1 MTIQP
6 IRIVIQ
12 GIDQFSSTIA
22 QSQKKIE
29 KFGKGMT
36 QVGKMMTIGLTLP
49 IVAFGASTLKTAA
62 NFEASMN
69 RVQVLSRATGDQ
81 MEAMSKQARDLGA
94 STKFSASEAGDAM
107 GFLAMAGFSAE
118 KIMGAMPGTLALAAA
133 SGMDLARTAD
143 IASNVLT
150 GFNLKAEEMD
160 RVADV
165 MAYAMSASNVNVEML
180 GESMKFVA
188 PIAAGMNIKI
198 EEVSAAIGMLGNAGI
213 QGAMGGTALRQML
226 ASLAKPTKETARALA
241 RLKIPKSELI
251 DAAGNVKG
259 IIPVIAALE
268 RQGATAADVLEIFG
282 TKVGPAMQAL
292 LKQGSGPLIKFTE
305 ELEKSGGTAQR
316 IADVQTKGLAGQLK
330 NLKSAFEEL
339 QLAIADSG
347 LLDFVTEL
355 VTGLVKV
362 IRHVALLSPTFLKV
376 AAIFAAVIA
385 VIGPL
390 ILIIGKLVLAVAT
403 VSGWIASAGG
413 MMAILT
419 NPIGWV
425 IGAILLLIGVIV
437 AMKKKFGMS
446 IKSMGMGLLAF
457 CGPIGWVVAIFIKH
471 WSKVLPFLK
480 LIGLGFKAFGGLL
493 LIILWPVFKVLELFG
508 DLLGWVTGK
517 VLDLLTSLA
526 RLVLPQWLQD
536 KIGLTPE
543 ETEQNFNAEQLAGR
557 AGAVNKNENSTKIT
571 IEDRAGVKLRTETEE
586 GTLDT
591 EVERGLGFQGAH

>member
-1 MTIQP
+1 MAIQP

-29 KFGKGMT
+29 KFGKGLS
-36 QVGKMMTIGLTLP
+36 QVGKTMTIGLTLP

-62 NFEASMN
+62 DFEMSMN
-69 RVQVLSRATGDQ
+69 RVQVLSRATGGQ
-81 MEAMSKQARDLGA
+81 LEAMEKQARDLGA
-94 STKFSASEAGDAM
+94 TTKFSASEAGDAM
-107 GFLAMAGFSAE
+107 GYLAMAGFSAD

-143 IASNVLT
+143 IASNILT
-150 GFNLKAEEMD
+150 GFNLQATEMN

-165 MAYAMSASNVNVEML
+165 MAYTMSAANVNVEML

-188 PIAAGMNIKI
+188 PIAAGMNVPI
-198 EEVSAAIGMLGNAGI
+198 EEVSAAIGFLGNAGI
-213 QGAMGGTALRQML
+213 QGAMGGTALRQMF
-226 ASLAKPTKETARALA
+226 ASLAKPTNETAIALA

-251 DAAGNVKG
+251 DATGNVKG

-292 LKQGSGPLIKFTE
+292 LKQGAGPLRKFTE

-347 LLDFVTEL
+347 ILEW
-355 VTGLVKV
+355 VTGLVIGLVNLTRKV
-362 IRHVALLSPTFLKV
+362 GQLSPAFFKVGVIIAGVV
-376 AAIFAAVIA
+376 AAI
-385 VIGPL
+385 GPL
-390 ILIIGKLVLAVAT
+390 LMILGPIITGIAT
-403 VSGWIASAGG
+403 LSGWIASAGG
-413 MMAILT
+413 VVALLS

-425 IGAILLLIGVIV
+425 IAAIMALIAAVI
-437 AMKKKFGMS
+437 AMKAKFGMS
-446 IKSMGMGLLAF
+446 IKSIGAGLLALS
-457 CGPIGWVVAIFIKH
+457 GPIGWVIAIFIKN

-480 LIGLGFKAFGGLL
+480 LIGLGFKALGT
-493 LIILWPVFKVLELFG
+493 LILYILWPVFKVLEVFG

-517 VLDLLTSLA
+517 ILDLLSSLA
-526 RLVLPQWLQD
+526 RLVLPKWLEE
-536 KIGLTPE
+536 KIGLTPA
-543 ETEQNFNAEQLAGR
+543 ETSQNFEAQNLAGR
-557 AGAVNKNENSTKIT
+557 AGAINRNENETKIT
-571 IEDRAGVKLRTETEE
+571 IEDRAGVKLRTETEK

-591 EVERGLGFQGAH
+591 EVMRGLGFQGAM

>member
-1 MTIQP
+1 MAIQP

-29 KFGKGMT
+29 KFGKGMK
-36 QVGKMMTIGLTLP
+36 QAGKMMTIGLTLP

-69 RVQVLSRATGDQ
+69 RVQVLSRAAGDQ

-150 GFNLKAEEMD
+150 GFNLKADEMN
-160 RVADV
+160 RVADA
-165 MAYAMSASNVNVEML
+165 MAHTMSASNVNVEML

-188 PIAAGMNIKI
+188 PIAAGMNVKI
-198 EEVSAAIGMLGNAGI
+198 EEVSAAIGFLGNAGI
-213 QGAMGGTALRQML
+213 QGAMGGTALRQMF
-226 ASLAKPTKETARALA
+226 ASLAKPTNETARALA

-251 DAAGNVKG
+251 DATGNVKG

-292 LKQGSGPLIKFTE
+292 LKQGAGPLRKFTE

-347 LLDFVTEL
+347 ILDFVTKL
-355 VTGLVKV
+355 VIGLVKV
-362 IRHVALLSPTFLKV
+362 TRRVALMSPTFFKV
-376 AAIFAAVIA
+376 AAIFAMVVAA
-385 VIGPL
+385 IGPL
-390 ILIIGKLVLAVAT
+390 LLIFGQLIVALAT

-413 MMAILT
+413 MFAILS

-425 IGAILLLIGVIV
+425 IGAIMLLVAAIV
-437 AMKKKFGMS
+437 AMKMKFGMS
-446 IKSMGMGLLAF
+446 MKSIGAGLLALS
-457 CGPIGWVVAIFIKH
+457 GPIGWVIAIFIKN

-480 LIGLGFKAFGGLL
+480 LIGLGFKALGS
-493 LIILWPVFKVLELFG
+493 LILYILWPVFKVLEIFG

-517 VLDLLTSLA
+517 ILDLLTSLA
-526 RLVLPQWLQD
+526 RLVLPKWLED
-536 KIGLTPE
+536 KIGLTPG

-557 AGAVNKNENSTKIT
+557 AGAVNRNENATKIT
-571 IEDRAGVKLRTETEE
+571 IEDRAGVKLRTETDK

-591 EVERGLGFQGAH
+591 EVMRGLGFQGAY

>member
-1 MTIQP
+1 
-6 IRIVIQ
+6 
-12 GIDQFSSTIA
+12 
-22 QSQKKIE
+22 
-29 KFGKGMT
+29 
-36 QVGKMMTIGLTLP
+36 
-49 IVAFGASTLKTAA
+49 
-62 NFEASMN
+62 
-69 RVQVLSRATGDQ
+69 
-81 MEAMSKQARDLGA
+81 
-94 STKFSASEAGDAM
+94 
-107 GFLAMAGFSAE
+107 
-118 KIMGAMPGTLALAAA
+118 
-133 SGMDLARTAD
+133 
-143 IASNVLT
+143 
-150 GFNLKAEEMD
+150 
-160 RVADV
+160 
-165 MAYAMSASNVNVEML
+165 
-180 GESMKFVA
+180 
-188 PIAAGMNIKI
+188 
-198 EEVSAAIGMLGNAGI
+198 
-213 QGAMGGTALRQML
+213 
-226 ASLAKPTKETARALA
+226 
-241 RLKIPKSELI
+241 
-251 DAAGNVKG
+251 
-259 IIPVIAALE
+259 
-268 RQGATAADVLEIFG
+268 
-282 TKVGPAMQAL
+282 
-292 LKQGSGPLIKFTE
+292 
-305 ELEKSGGTAQR
+305 
-316 IADVQTKGLAGQLK
+316 
-330 NLKSAFEEL
+330 
-339 QLAIADSG
+339 
-347 LLDFVTEL
+347 VTEL

-480 LIGLGFKAFGGLL
+480 LIGLGLKAFGGLL

-543 ETEQNFNAEQLAGR
+543 ETGQNSNAEQLAGR